1 MITKV
6 VLKLVYIQFVTSRV
20 SVNSMVRGLLV
31 FFMIFQIPVHVKLL
45 TINMHV
51 Q

>member
-6 VLKLVYIQFVTSRV
+6 VLKLVYIKFVTSRV
-20 SVNSMVRGLLV
+20 NVSMVRGLLV
-31 FFMIFQIPVHVKLL
+31 FFMIFQIPVHVKQL
-45 TINMHV
+45 TINIHV